1 MLEIL
6 DSIIEY
12 VWVADFA
19 TLCLFATL
27 GLRQK
32 TITSSLL
39 TQAVVV
45 CLTGV
50 IIQFQATL
58 NAFVAP
64 EASDTVFW
72 LWCAGFIIFDCLA
85 ALIAIKTLHQLKD
98 AAKPVPLKFLQF
110 VISVFLLSLVYLQ
123 YQTLWGE
130 QALPS
135 YKIWKLACFYIGLV
149 FFNALV
155 IFAIRKAHDICGKQ
169 QRILAR
175 TCTLA
180 FFAAANL
187 QLIRFLEMLIMETK
201 SFSIFYYWGFASI
214 NICTSGLALIIA
226 TLSSYQYLRKTAY
239 KGPLWQL

>member
-19 TLCLFATL
+19 ALCLFAAL

-32 TITSSLL
+32 TISSSLL

-50 IIQFQATL
+50 IIQFQATV
-58 NAFVAP
+58 NTFVAP
-64 EASDTVFW
+64 EGSDTVFW
-72 LWCAGFIIFDCLA
+72 LWCAGFVIFDCLA
-85 ALIAIKTLHQLKD
+85 ALITIKTFHQLKD

-110 VISVFLLSLVYLQ
+110 VILVFLLSFVYLQ

-169 QRILAR
+169 QRLLAR

-187 QLIRFLEMLIMETK
+187 QLVMFLEVYLFETK
-201 SFSIFYYWGFASI
+201 NFTPIYDWGFASI
-214 NICTSGLALIIA
+214 NMCTSGVALIIA